1 MKPSWKPPYVKVL
14 IYLMAVKMVLA
25 APVKAKL

>member
-1 MKPSWKPPYVKVL
+1 MKLFWKPLFVKAL

-25 APVKAKL
+25 APVRVKL